1 MSASELV
8 IVGRVGAPHGVDGA
22 VRVRS
27 ATQPPENIERYRP
40 WLVGDGEC
48 FREVVVERLEPYR
61 DGYLARLAGVD
72 DRDRAQA
79 LSGALIAVPRSA
91 LPSLEAGREYYWQ
104 DLIGLAVRQ
113 VDGTPL
119 GRVTNLLET
128 GANDVLIV
136 QDGRLERLIPFVE
149 AFVVAVDLP
158 EGCIVVDWQE
168 PA

>member
-8 IVGRVGAPHGVDGA
+8 IVGRIGAPHGVNGA

-27 ATQPPENIERYRP
+27 ATQPPENIARYRP

-48 FREVVVERLEPYR
+48 FREIVVEGLEPYR
-61 DGYLARLAGVD
+61 DGYLARFAGVD
-72 DRDRAQA
+72 DRERARA

-91 LPSLEAGREYYWQ
+91 LPALEDGREYYWQ

-119 GRVTNLLET
+119 GRVINLLET

-136 QDGRLERLIPFVE
+136 EDGRLERLIPFVE

-158 EGCIVVDWQE
+158 GGCIVVDWQE